1 MAKLR
6 TATAIGCW
14 LIIGLFG
21 AGAFLGGFGITPAWA
36 SFDATNAPKFPTF
49 GDCHKYTPVGK
60 RMYGRLIPPPTYMQ
74 CTTKEGIKVSISESD
89 YDKGSRWISQL
100 PYGSDLP
107 EPQYD
112 LTNAAHV
119 LQVDSVEL
127 SEPVLI
133 VSYKAHEYGQQV
145 TVVFIRD
152 EDHEFNPIF
161 IATGYPSNAAKHLKY
176 VYKGLDNNWV
186 NYWRYVDSESE
197 DDYTRQELPDS
208 FPYYVFSQYSWGAHC
223 CFNTLLIR
231 KDEPHKVSHYWDNLD
246 FQPWFGDANN
256 DGEFEMF
263 INDYSYTYWPYSF
276 AASPAPR
283 LILRITPTGFSLA
296 PDLMIEPPPDD
307 ATLQKKLDEIAT
319 QINGDSN
326 QMKYNVYSAV
336 QEKYVPYEL
345 YATMLDL
352 IYSGN
357 EKSAWAFLE
366 EAWPTEF
373 SHAWPIGFRH
383 KKEFQED
390 LKSKVCGSVFAY
402 LATVDLP
409 KFGDKYSFLKET
421 CPLLYPEVEEG
432 EVVIC
437 E

>member
-1 MAKLR
+1 MAGIFL
-6 TATAIGCW
+6 IGD
-14 LIIGLFG
+14 
-21 AGAFLGGFGITPAWA
+21 GITPVSA
-36 SFDATNAPKFPTF
+36 SLDVIDIPEFPTF

-60 RMYGRLIPPPTYMQ
+60 GTYGYGLSGPPTYMQ
-74 CTTKEGIKVSISESD
+74 CTTKESIKVSISESD
-89 YDKGSRWISQL
+89 YHEGSRWISQL

-107 EPQYD
+107 DPQYD

-127 SEPVLI
+127 SESVLI

-186 NYWRYVDSESE
+186 NYWRYVDSESK
-197 DDYTRQELPDS
+197 DDYSRQELPDS
-208 FPYYVFSQYSWGAHC
+208 FPYYVFSQYSRGAHC
-223 CFNTLLIR
+223 CFNILLIR

-296 PDLMIEPPPDD
+296 PDLMIEPPPDN
-307 ATLQKKLDEIAT
+307 ATLQKKLDEIVM

-366 EAWPTEF
+366 KAWPTEL
-373 SHAWPIGFRH
+373 SHVWPIGFKH
-383 KKEFQED
+383 KTEFQED
-390 LKSKVCGSVFAY
+390 LKSMVCGSLFAH
-402 LATVDLP
+402 LATVGLP
-409 KFGDKYSFLKET
+409 KFEVKYWFLKET
-421 CPLLYPEVEEG
+421 CPLLYPELEDTDDYHEDPGLVR
-432 EVVIC
+432 IRD
-437 E
+437 